1 MSSNREARSG
11 PGSDTPA
18 GYRYRRGAV
27 SAVDEQPEDAE
38 PVPPVVAVVVTH
50 DPGDWF
56 EDVLAGLAAQDYPML
71 SVLVIDAGSA
81 EDPTDR
87 VAAVLPDAHVH
98 RLGANPGFGAA
109 ANEVIPIVHGAAFH
123 LLCHDDVALQ
133 PGAVRELV
141 LEAFRS
147 NAGIVGPKLVMWDEP
162 GRLLQVG
169 MSIDKTGH
177 EIPLAERGELDQ
189 EQHDAIADVF
199 CIPGGATL
207 VRADLF
213 EALGGFDPAITYLG
227 EDLDLCWRAHLA
239 GARVLVVPSAVARH
253 REALGERG
261 PAPAERR
268 RLAFRHRYRLILT
281 NYSRGHRWRVVPQV
295 AVLSVLE
302 VIYATIAGRRRL
314 ASDIVAAWRWARSPD
329 AGVAAAR
336 ARVEAMR
343 SVPDAELRRL
353 QTRGFARLALFV
365 RGQLGRSSDD
375 RVNVFTRSAGEVAG
389 SMRRGPLR
397 ATVIA
402 WVAIVVVVLF
412 GSRHHL
418 SAPVPLLI
426 DLPQLPGRPGPLLA
440 EWLSGW
446 RGAGLGSRAPQP
458 TSYGLLGLGSTLLL
472 GSTVLLGR
480 LLSVAPL
487 LIGPVGAARLVAP
500 AGSARAPWIAAVT
513 YAVIPLP
520 YGAMAN
526 GHWGGLVVW
535 AATPWI
541 VRALARATGSPPFG
555 GEWSRQ
561 PLWRAGLSL
570 GIGTAVVAAVEPLAA
585 LLPLGLAL
593 LLATG
598 GVLAGSARGTGRV
611 GRFGHGPVSV
621 ALVALGVT
629 LVLHLPWLLELVG
642 PDSTWAAIGGV
653 IEGAPAL
660 SMAEIARFNTG
671 PIGSGVLGFAFL
683 VSGLL
688 PLLIGQGWRLGWAVR
703 AWVLVAGG
711 WLLAVVAG
719 MESFP
724 LALGPVELLLAPA
737 ACGLALATALGMV
750 AFEQDLRGYRFGWR
764 QVASLASVVAVALGA
779 VPVVVASAAGDW
791 DSPRRN
797 VGSVL
802 GFLDSE
808 QQEAGPFRTLWI
820 GDPEVLPLSGWELSD
835 GVSWGLTDRGYPN
848 ATDRWSGSPRGGT
861 GVVQEAVETAR
872 QRETARLG
880 ALLAPAGVRYIVFV
894 EADRPLVSP
903 TRPMPT
909 DLVGAMEEQLDLAE
923 LEVDASVR
931 VFRNTAW
938 VPSRAVLDVD
948 DLPASAAA
956 LEDVAAVAAYEGPV
970 EDGDLVWQSAS
981 SSEGWSLSVDGGG
994 ATQVEPSSVE
1004 DLAPGF
1010 DGGNVF
1016 EVDGGGDAEL
1026 RYGTPVGRL
1035 ALSGAQAALW
1045 VLAVVLV
1052 WRTRPRRN
1060 GNGTAA

>member
-1 MSSNREARSG
+1 
-11 PGSDTPA
+11 
-18 GYRYRRGAV
+18 
-27 SAVDEQPEDAE
+27 
-38 PVPPVVAVVVTH
+38 
-50 DPGDWF
+50 
-56 EDVLAGLAAQDYPML
+56 ML

-402 WVAIVVVVLF
+402 WVAIVVVRPLRLPPPPQRPRAAAHRPAPAAGAARAAAGRVAVGLAR
-412 GSRHHL
+412 GGPRLTRAPAHLLRPVGPRVHAPPRLDGPARAPAVGRAAAHRSGGRGPARRPGGLGAGAVDRRGHLRRHPAALRRHGERPLGRVGGLGRDAVDRAGPRPGHRVTAVRRRVVPAAAVASRPLAGHRHRRGGGGGTARG
-418 SAPVPLLI
+418 APAARAGAAPRHRWRPRRLGPG
-426 DLPQLPGRPGPLLA
+426 DRPGRPLRPRA
-440 EWLSGW
+440 RQ
-446 RGAGLGSRAPQP
+446 RGAGRARRHPGP
-458 TSYGLLGLGSTLLL
+458 
-472 GSTVLLGR
+472 
-480 LLSVAPL
+480 AP
-487 LIGPVGAARLVAP
+487 
-500 AGSARAPWIAAVT
+500 
-513 YAVIPLP
+513 
-520 YGAMAN
+520 
-526 GHWGGLVVW
+526 
-535 AATPWI
+535 
-541 VRALARATGSPPFG
+541 
-555 GEWSRQ
+555 
-561 PLWRAGLSL
+561 
-570 GIGTAVVAAVEPLAA
+570 
-585 LLPLGLAL
+585 
-593 LLATG
+593 
-598 GVLAGSARGTGRV
+598 
-611 GRFGHGPVSV
+611 
-621 ALVALGVT
+621 
-629 LVLHLPWLLELVG
+629 
-642 PDSTWAAIGGV
+642 
-653 IEGAPAL
+653 
-660 SMAEIARFNTG
+660 
-671 PIGSGVLGFAFL
+671 
-683 VSGLL
+683 
-688 PLLIGQGWRLGWAVR
+688 
-703 AWVLVAGG
+703 
-711 WLLAVVAG
+711 
-719 MESFP
+719 
-724 LALGPVELLLAPA
+724 
-737 ACGLALATALGMV
+737 
-750 AFEQDLRGYRFGWR
+750 
-764 QVASLASVVAVALGA
+764 
-779 VPVVVASAAGDW
+779 
-791 DSPRRN
+791 
-797 VGSVL
+797 
-802 GFLDSE
+802 
-808 QQEAGPFRTLWI
+808 
-820 GDPEVLPLSGWELSD
+820 
-835 GVSWGLTDRGYPN
+835 
-848 ATDRWSGSPRGGT
+848 
-861 GVVQEAVETAR
+861 
-872 QRETARLG
+872 
-880 ALLAPAGVRYIVFV
+880 
-894 EADRPLVSP
+894 
-903 TRPMPT
+903 
-909 DLVGAMEEQLDLAE
+909 
-923 LEVDASVR
+923 
-931 VFRNTAW
+931 
-938 VPSRAVLDVD
+938 
-948 DLPASAAA
+948 
-956 LEDVAAVAAYEGPV
+956 AVAARAGRCPTARGPR
-970 EDGDLVWQSAS
+970 SAAS
-981 SSEGWSLSVDGGG
+981 SRVPRRCRWPRSPGSTPV
-994 ATQVEPSSVE
+994 PS
-1004 DLAPGF
+1004 APGS
-1010 DGGNVF
+1010 
-1016 EVDGGGDAEL
+1016 
-1026 RYGTPVGRL
+1026 
-1035 ALSGAQAALW
+1035 SGSSSSS
-1045 VLAVVLV
+1045 
-1052 WRTRPRRN
+1052 P
-1060 GNGTAA
+1060 GSCPC